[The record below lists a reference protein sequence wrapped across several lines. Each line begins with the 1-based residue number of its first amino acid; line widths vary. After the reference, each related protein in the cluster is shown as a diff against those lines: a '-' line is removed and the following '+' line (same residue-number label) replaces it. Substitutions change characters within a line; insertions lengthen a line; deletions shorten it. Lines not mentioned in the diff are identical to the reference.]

1 MNISELIK
9 ELEEIRDKTG
19 ADLTVVKTRSGEEI
33 TNVFYYGAHYCV
45 LFSEIDNTEDEIVRY
60 VKNPSEMER
69 IANYIVQE
77 NLNEAIRELLN
88 NTNNLS
94 MELKYI
100 PKIEKS
106 LNRKVNIPYLHLE
119 IYNNSNKLFLDTVKS
134 IHNKFDDCLSITY
147 VTVTDYDTKTYELPL
162 NKEKNIFL

>member
-77 NLNEAIRELLN
+77 NLNEERDTSFDPICHK
-88 NTNNLS
+88 S
-94 MELKYI
+94 MF
-100 PKIEKS
+100 P
-106 LNRKVNIPYLHLE
+106 
-119 IYNNSNKLFLDTVKS
+119 
-134 IHNKFDDCLSITY
+134 
-147 VTVTDYDTKTYELPL
+147 
-162 NKEKNIFL
+162 

>member
-77 NLNEAIRELLN
+77 NLNEAIRELLK

-94 MELKYI
+94 IELKYI

-106 LNRKVNIPYLHLE
+106 LNKKVNIPYLHLE
-119 IYNNSNKLFLDTVKS
+119 IYNNSNKLFLDTVKN
-134 IHNKFDDCLSITY
+134 IHNKFDYCLSITY

>member
-77 NLNEAIRELLN
+77 NLNDAIRELLK

-119 IYNNSNKLFLDTVKS
+119 IYNNSNKLFLDTVKN

>member
-77 NLNEAIRELLN
+77 NLNDAIRELLK

-119 IYNNSNKLFLDTVKS
+119 IYNNSNKLFLDTVKN
-134 IHNKFDDCLSITY
+134 IHNRFDDCLSITY

>member
-77 NLNEAIRELLN
+77 NLNDAIRELLK

>member
-77 NLNEAIRELLN
+77 NLNEAIRELLK

-119 IYNNSNKLFLDTVKS
+119 IYNNSNKLFLDTVKN

>member
-60 VKNPSEMER
+60 VKNPSEIER